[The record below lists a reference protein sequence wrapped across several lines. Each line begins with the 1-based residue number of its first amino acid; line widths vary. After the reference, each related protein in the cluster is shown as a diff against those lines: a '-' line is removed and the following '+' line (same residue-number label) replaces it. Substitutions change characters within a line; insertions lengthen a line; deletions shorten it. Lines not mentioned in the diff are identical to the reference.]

1 MEQDELLKRVLMM
14 QRLQGMESEPISA
27 EDPYASMEKDQL
39 ISMIH
44 FLVKREDERAQ
55 ENQELKDMV
64 KELRDTHK
72 QDIKT
77 QSNLMKSIDRLT
89 NQVADLSTQN
99 KTLQQKVNDLLSQIS
114 VGNKVR
120 FGSTSQKGT
129 KKNTAPVQDREKDK
143 DDFDGTNGAAMSSN
157 QQADASLAEETDS
170 AEQPQ
175 KSFEYRKG
183 MKYQTMFA
191 DNRIVHESD
200 ANLLPEGA
208 TIIKSVYESTYEQV
222 SYIVQHDYEMIIY
235 KDKDGIMRKGYFPKV
250 SAESE
255 NETVIDRF
263 PGTHASC
270 SLLANLVFNKYHM
283 NTPVYREMVRLLNNK
298 MNVSRNTVYNWFV
311 KGSDHLKKVLPVL
324 KEKLLAKGAVV
335 NCDETWCRVK
345 VAGKYGKKYIW
356 CMVNKEAKVA
366 VYFYDDG
373 SRGRQVLRD
382 FLGNTEIDAL
392 QSDGF
397 NVYMYLDKEL
407 VDVDHLCCLA
417 HARAKFKYAQEQG
430 KDADA
435 EYFISNIG
443 RLYDL
448 EEQYRLRHLTAQQI
462 QQERQGEQTSKIIQK
477 IRLRLDKLLADT
489 SGMRGELMNKALNY
503 LKSFWNQLI
512 LYVKDGRYSI
522 DNSLAERTLRPMT
535 VERKNSLTFGSHDG
549 AEVSVI
555 YHTFIETCKMCGVS
569 TLEYFKEFF
578 NAAIK
583 RVQFQMY
590 LRNVEREQLRI
601 ISKAIMQGRTD
612 YERSAMPLCLQRI
625 CYR

>member
-1 MEQDELLKRVLMM
+1 MEKDELLKRVLMM
-14 QRLQGMESEPISA
+14 QRLQGMETEPISA

-72 QDIKT
+72 QDVKT
-77 QSNLMKSIDRLT
+77 QTNLLKSIDNLT
-89 NQVADLSTQN
+89 SQVADLTTQN

-120 FGSTSQKGT
+120 FGSKSQKGV
-129 KKNTAPVQDREKDK
+129 KKNAAPAQDREKDK
-143 DDFDGTNGAAMSSN
+143 DDFDGTNGASMTSVS
-157 QQADASLAEETDS
+157 QVEDVQPVETETAEPS
-170 AEQPQ
+170 Q
-175 KSFEYRKG
+175 KSYDYRKG
-183 MKYQTMFA
+183 LKYQTMNA

-200 ANLLPEGA
+200 VNLLPEGS
-208 TIIKSVYESTYEQV
+208 TVIKSVYESTYEQV

-235 KDKDGIMRKGYFPKV
+235 KDKDGVMRKGYFPKAEE
-250 SAESE
+250 SAE
-255 NETVIDRF
+255 IDRI

-311 KGSDHLKKVLPVL
+311 KGSEYLNKVLPIL
-324 KEKLLAKGAVV
+324 KERLLAKGAVV

-356 CMVNKEAKVA
+356 CMVNKEAKIA

-382 FLGNTEIDAL
+382 FLDKTEIDAL

-397 NVYMYLDKEL
+397 NVYLYLDKEL

-417 HARAKFKYAQEQG
+417 HARAKFKYALEQG
-430 KDADA
+430 KDEEA
-435 EYFISNIG
+435 EYFIRNIG

-448 EEQYRLRHLTAQQI
+448 EEQYRLRHLTPEQI
-462 QQERQGEQTSKIIQK
+462 QQERQGEKSGKIISQ
-477 IRLRLDKLLADT
+477 IRQRLDKLLADGN
-489 SGMRGELMNKALNY
+489 GMRGDLMQKALNY
-503 LKSFWNQLI
+503 LKSFWDQLI
-512 LYVKDGRYSI
+512 LYLKDGRYCI

-535 VERKNSLTFGSHDG
+535 VERKNSLTFGSHAG
-549 AEVSVI
+549 AKVSVI

-578 NAAIK
+578 
-583 RVQFQMY
+583 
-590 LRNVEREQLRI
+590 
-601 ISKAIMQGRTD
+601 KAIMQGRTD
-612 YERSAMPLCLQRI
+612 YENMLPMTI
-625 CYR
+625 GIKKY

>member
-1 MEQDELLKRVLMM
+1 MEKDELLKRVLMM
-14 QRLQGMESEPISA
+14 QRLQGMETEPISA

-72 QDIKT
+72 QDVKT
-77 QSNLMKSIDRLT
+77 QTNLLKSIDKLT
-89 NQVADLSTQN
+89 SQVADLTTQN

-120 FGSTSQKGT
+120 FGSKSQKGI
-129 KKNTAPVQDREKDK
+129 KKNTPVKDREKDK
-143 DDFDGTNGAAMSSN
+143 DDFDGTNGAAS
-157 QQADASLAEETDS
+157 QADTTSADADPAP
-170 AEQPQ
+170 AEQTR
-175 KSFEYRKG
+175 KSYENRIG
-183 MKYQTMFA
+183 LKYQTMNA

-200 ANLLPEGA
+200 VNLLPEGA

-235 KDKDGIMRKGYFPKV
+235 KDKDGIMRKGYFPKAEE
-250 SAESE
+250 SAE
-255 NETVIDRF
+255 IDRI

-311 KGSDHLKKVLPVL
+311 KGSEYLNKVLPIL

-356 CMVNKEAKVA
+356 CMVNKEAKIA

-373 SRGRQVLRD
+373 SRGRKVLRE
-382 FLGNTEIDAL
+382 FLDKTEIDAL

-417 HARAKFKYAQEQG
+417 HARAKFKYALEQG
-430 KDADA
+430 KDEEA
-435 EYFISNIG
+435 EYFIRNIG

-448 EEQYRLRHLTAQQI
+448 EEQYRLRHLTPEQI
-462 QQERQGEQTSKIIQK
+462 QQERQGEKTSKIITQ
-477 IRLRLDKLLADT
+477 IRQRLDKLLADGN
-489 SGMRGELMNKALNY
+489 GMRGDLMQKALNY
-503 LKSFWNQLI
+503 LRSFWDQLF
-512 LYVKDGRYSI
+512 LYIKDGRYCI

-535 VERKNSLTFGSHDG
+535 VERKNSLTFGSHAG
-549 AEVSVI
+549 AKVSVI

-578 NAAIK
+578 
-583 RVQFQMY
+583 
-590 LRNVEREQLRI
+590 
-601 ISKAIMQGRTD
+601 KAIMQGRTD
-612 YERSAMPLCLQRI
+612 YENMLPMTI
-625 CYR
+625 GIKK

>member
-1 MEQDELLKRVLMM
+1 MEKDELLKRVLMM
-14 QRLQGMESEPISA
+14 QRLQGMETEPISA

-64 KELRDTHK
+64 TELRDTHK
-72 QDIKT
+72 QDVKT
-77 QSNLMKSIDRLT
+77 QTNLLKSIDNLT
-89 NQVADLSTQN
+89 SQVADLTTQN

-120 FGSTSQKGT
+120 FGSKSQKGI
-129 KKNTAPVQDREKDK
+129 KKNAAPAQDRDKDK
-143 DDFDGTNGAAMSSN
+143 DDFDGTNGAAISTTS
-157 QQADASLAEETDS
+157 QADTTSADADPAP
-170 AEQPQ
+170 AEQTR
-175 KSFEYRKG
+175 KSYENRKG
-183 MKYQTMFA
+183 LKYQTMNA

-200 ANLLPEGA
+200 INLLPEGS
-208 TIIKSVYESTYEQV
+208 TVIKSVFESTYEQV

-235 KDKDGIMRKGYFPKV
+235 KDKDGVMRKGYFPKAEE
-250 SAESE
+250 SAE
-255 NETVIDRF
+255 IDRI

-311 KGSDHLKKVLPVL
+311 KGSEYLNKVLPIL

-356 CMVNKEAKVA
+356 CMVNKEAKIA

-373 SRGRQVLRD
+373 SRGRKVLRE
-382 FLGNTEIDAL
+382 FLDKTEIDAL

-417 HARAKFKYAQEQG
+417 HARAKFKYALEQG
-430 KDADA
+430 KDEEA
-435 EYFISNIG
+435 EYFIRNIG

-448 EEQYRLRHLTAQQI
+448 EELYRMRHLTPEQI
-462 QQERQGEQTSKIIQK
+462 RQERQGEKTIKIITQ
-477 IRLRLDKLLADT
+477 IRQRLDKLLADGN
-489 SGMRGELMNKALNY
+489 GMRGDLMQKALNY
-503 LKSFWNQLI
+503 LKSFWDQLF
-512 LYVKDGRYSI
+512 LYIKDGRYCI

-535 VERKNSLTFGSHDG
+535 VERKNSLTFGSHAG
-549 AEVSVI
+549 AKVSVI
-555 YHTFIETCKMCGVS
+555 YHTFIENCKMCGVS

-578 NAAIK
+578 
-583 RVQFQMY
+583 
-590 LRNVEREQLRI
+590 
-601 ISKAIMQGRTD
+601 KAIMQGRTD
-612 YERSAMPLCLQRI
+612 YENMLPMTI
-625 CYR
+625 GIKK

>member
-1 MEQDELLKRVLMM
+1 MEKDELLKRVLMM
-14 QRLQGMESEPISA
+14 QRLQGMETEPISA

-72 QDIKT
+72 QDVKT
-77 QSNLMKSIDRLT
+77 QTNLLKSIDKLT
-89 NQVADLSTQN
+89 SQVADLTTQN

-120 FGSTSQKGT
+120 FGSKSQKGI
-129 KKNTAPVQDREKDK
+129 KKNTPVKDREKDK
-143 DDFDGTNGAAMSSN
+143 DDFDGTNGAAISLTS
-157 QQADASLAEETDS
+157 QADTTSADADPAP
-170 AEQPQ
+170 AEQTR
-175 KSFEYRKG
+175 KSYENRIG
-183 MKYQTMFA
+183 LKYQTMNA

-200 ANLLPEGA
+200 VNLLPEGA

-235 KDKDGIMRKGYFPKV
+235 KDKDGIMRKGYFPKAEE
-250 SAESE
+250 SAE
-255 NETVIDRF
+255 IDRI

-311 KGSDHLKKVLPVL
+311 KGSEYLNKVLPIL

-356 CMVNKEAKVA
+356 CMVNKEAKIA

-373 SRGRQVLRD
+373 SRGRKVLRE
-382 FLGNTEIDAL
+382 FLDKTEIDAL

-417 HARAKFKYAQEQG
+417 HARAKFKYALEQG
-430 KDADA
+430 KDEEA
-435 EYFISNIG
+435 EYFIRNIG

-448 EEQYRLRHLTAQQI
+448 EELYRMRHLTPEQI
-462 QQERQGEQTSKIIQK
+462 RQERQGEKTIKIITQ
-477 IRLRLDKLLADT
+477 IRQRLDKLLADGN
-489 SGMRGELMNKALNY
+489 GMRGDLMQKALNY
-503 LKSFWNQLI
+503 LKSFWDQLF
-512 LYVKDGRYSI
+512 LYIKDGRYCI

-535 VERKNSLTFGSHDG
+535 IERKNSLTFGSHAG
-549 AEVSVI
+549 AKVSVI

-578 NAAIK
+578 
-583 RVQFQMY
+583 
-590 LRNVEREQLRI
+590 
-601 ISKAIMQGRTD
+601 KAIMQGRTD
-612 YERSAMPLCLQRI
+612 YENMLPMTI
-625 CYR
+625 GIKK

>member
-1 MEQDELLKRVLMM
+1 M
-14 QRLQGMESEPISA
+14 QRLQGMETESISA
-27 EDPYASMEKDQL
+27 VDPYASMEKDQL

-44 FLVKREDERAQ
+44 FLVKREEERAQ

-72 QDIKT
+72 QDVKT
-77 QSNLMKSIDRLT
+77 QTNLLKSIDRLT
-89 NQVADLSTQN
+89 NQVADLTTQN

-129 KKNTAPVQDREKDK
+129 KKKAVPVQDREKDK
-143 DDFDGTNGAAMSSN
+143 DDFDGTNGAAMSTN
-157 QQADASLAEETDS
+157 QQADAAPAEETEP
-170 AEQPQ
+170 AGQTQ

-191 DNRIVHESD
+191 DNRVVHESD
-200 ANLLPEGA
+200 VNLLPEGA
-208 TIIKSVYESTYEQV
+208 TVIKSVYESTYEQV

-235 KDKDGIMRKGYFPKV
+235 KDKDGNMRKGYFPKV
-250 SAESE
+250 CAET
-255 NETVIDRF
+255 ETVIDRF

-324 KEKLLAKGAVV
+324 KEKLLVKGAVV

-345 VAGKYGKKYIW
+345 VKGKYGKKYIW

-373 SRGRQVLRD
+373 SRGRKVLRD
-382 FLGNTEIDAL
+382 FLGDTEIDAL

-407 VDVDHLCCLA
+407 VDVDHLCCFA
-417 HARAKFKYAQEQG
+417 HARAKFQYAFEQG
-430 KDADA
+430 KDTDA
-435 EYFISNIG
+435 EYFIRLIG
-443 RLYDL
+443 WLYDQ
-448 EEQYRLRHLTAQQI
+448 EEQYRLRHLTPEQI
-462 QQERQGEQTSKIIQK
+462 RKERQGVKTAKVISQ
-477 IRLRLDKLLADT
+477 IRQRLDKLLADGN
-489 SGMRGELMNKALNY
+489 GMRGDLMQKALNY
-503 LKSFWNQLI
+503 LNSFWNQLI
-512 LYVKDGRYSI
+512 LYLKDGRYNI

-535 VERKNSLTFGSHDG
+535 VERKNSLTFGSHAG
-549 AEVSVI
+549 AKVSVI
-555 YHTFIETCKMCGVS
+555 YHTFIETCKMCGIS

-578 NAAIK
+578 
-583 RVQFQMY
+583 
-590 LRNVEREQLRI
+590 
-601 ISKAIMQGRTD
+601 KAIMQGRTD
-612 YERSAMPLCLQRI
+612 YENMLPMTI
-625 CYR
+625 GIKK

>member
-14 QRLQGMESEPISA
+14 QRLQGMETEPVSA

-55 ENQELKDMV
+55 ENLELKDMV

-72 QDIKT
+72 QDVKT

-89 NQVADLSTQN
+89 NQVADLTTQN

-129 KKNTAPVQDREKDK
+129 KKKAAPVQDREKDK

-157 QQADASLAEETDS
+157 QQADAAPAEETES
-170 AEQPQ
+170 VEQTQ
-175 KSFEYRKG
+175 KSFDYRKG

-191 DNRIVHESD
+191 DNRVLHESD
-200 ANLLPEGA
+200 VNLLPEGA
-208 TIIKSVYESTYEQV
+208 TVIKSVIESTYEQV

-235 KDKDGIMRKGYFPKV
+235 KDKDGKIRKGYFPKV
-250 SAESE
+250 SVESE
-255 NETVIDRF
+255 NETLIDRF

-311 KGSDHLKKVLPVL
+311 KGSDQLKKVLPVL

-345 VAGKYGKKYIW
+345 VNGKYGKKYIW
-356 CMVNKEAKVA
+356 GMVNQEAKVA

-373 SRGRQVLRD
+373 SRGRKVLRD
-382 FLGNTEIDAL
+382 FLGDTEIDAL

-397 NVYMYLDKEL
+397 NVYMYLDNEL
-407 VDVDHLCCLA
+407 IDVDHLCCLA
-417 HARAKFKYAQEQG
+417 HARAKFKYALEQG
-430 KDADA
+430 NDEEA
-435 EYFISNIG
+435 EYFLRVIAI
-443 RLYDL
+443 LY
-448 EEQYRLRHLTAQQI
+448 EMEKEYRLKHLTPEQI
-462 QQERQGEQTSKIIQK
+462 RQERQGAKTTKIIQQL
-477 IRLRLDKLLADT
+477 RQRLDKLLADT
-489 SGMRGELMNKALNY
+489 SGMRGNLMQGALTYLNKFWDQFFLY
-503 LKSFWNQLI
+503 L
-512 LYVKDGRYSI
+512 KDGRYNI
-522 DNSLAERTLRPMT
+522 DNSLAERMLRPMT
-535 VERKNSLTFGSHDG
+535 VERKNSLAFGSHAG
-549 AEVSVI
+549 VEVSVI

-569 TLEYFKEFF
+569 TLEYFKQFF
-578 NAAIK
+578 
-583 RVQFQMY
+583 
-590 LRNVEREQLRI
+590 
-601 ISKAIMQGRTD
+601 KAIMQGRTD
-612 YERSAMPLCLQRI
+612 YENMLPMTIGIKKL
-625 CYR
+625 

>member
-1 MEQDELLKRVLMM
+1 MEKDELLKRVLMM
-14 QRLQGMESEPISA
+14 QRLRGMETEPVSA

-44 FLVKREDERAQ
+44 FLVKREEERAQ

-64 KELRDTHK
+64 RELRETRN
-72 QDIKT
+72 
-77 QSNLMKSIDRLT
+77 SLMKS
-89 NQVADLSTQN
+89 V
-99 KTLQQKVNDLLSQIS
+99 DLLSKQLSDSSNEKAALLQKIDDLMSMIS
-114 VGNKVR
+114 VNNKVR

-129 KKNTAPVQDREKDK
+129 KKKAAPVQDREKDK
-143 DDFDGTNGAAMSSN
+143 DDFDGTNGATMSSN
-157 QQADASLAEETDS
+157 QQTDAAPADGTESTEHT
-170 AEQPQ
+170 Q

-191 DNRIVHESD
+191 DNRVLHESD
-200 ANLLPEGA
+200 VNLLPEGA
-208 TIIKSVYESTYEQV
+208 TVIKRVYESTYEQV

-235 KDKDGIMRKGYFPKV
+235 KDKDGIMRKGYFPKASV
-250 SAESE
+250 ETD

-382 FLGNTEIDAL
+382 FLGDTEIDAL

-448 EEQYRLRHLTAQQI
+448 EEQYRLKHLTPQQI
-462 QQERQGEQTSKIIQK
+462 QRERQGEQTTKIIQR
-477 IRLRLDKLLADT
+477 IRQRLDKLLADS
-489 SGMRGELMNKALNY
+489 SGMRGDLMNKALNY

-578 NAAIK
+578 
-583 RVQFQMY
+583 
-590 LRNVEREQLRI
+590 
-601 ISKAIMQGRTD
+601 KAIMLGRTD
-612 YERSAMPLCLQRI
+612 YENMLPMTI
-625 CYR
+625 GIKKK

>member
-1 MEQDELLKRVLMM
+1 MEKDELLKRVLMM
-14 QRLQGMESEPISA
+14 QRLQGMESKPVSA
-27 EDPYASMEKDQL
+27 EDPYISMEKDQL

-55 ENQELKDMV
+55 EVQELKDMIRELKDTHKEDV
-64 KELRDTHK
+64 KTRQSLLKAIDDLTRRLADSDAENKELR
-72 QDIKT
+72 QEIK
-77 QSNLMKSIDRLT
+77 N
-89 NQVADLSTQN
+89 
-99 KTLQQKVNDLLSQIS
+99 LLSRIS

-129 KKNTAPVQDREKDK
+129 KKKTEPVQDREKDK
-143 DDFDGTNGAAMSSN
+143 DEFDGTNGAAMSSN
-157 QQADASLAEETDS
+157 QQADAAPAEETEP
-170 AEQPQ
+170 AEQTQ
-175 KSFEYRKG
+175 KSFDYRKG

-200 ANLLPEGA
+200 VNLLPEGA

-235 KDKDGIMRKGYFPKV
+235 KDKNGKIRKGYFPKV
-250 SAESE
+250 SAETE
-255 NETVIDRF
+255 NGTAIDRF

-298 MNVSRNTVYNWFV
+298 MNVSRNTVYNWFR
-311 KGSDHLKKVLPVL
+311 KGSYHLKKVLPVL

-345 VAGKYGKKYIW
+345 VNGKYGKKYIW

-373 SRGRQVLRD
+373 SRGRKVLRD
-382 FLGNTEIDAL
+382 FLGETEIDAL

-417 HARAKFKYAQEQG
+417 HARAKFKYALEQG
-430 KDADA
+430 KDKDA
-435 EYFISNIG
+435 EFFIRLIG
-443 RLYDL
+443 WLYDQ
-448 EEQYRLRHLTAQQI
+448 EEQYRLRHLTSKQI
-462 QQERQGEQTSKIIQK
+462 LQERQGEKTTKIVNQ
-477 IRLRLDKLLADT
+477 IRQRLDKLLAEGN
-489 SGMRGELMNKALNY
+489 GMRGDLMIKALNY
-503 LKSFWNQLI
+503 LNHFWNQLI
-512 LYVKDGRYSI
+512 LYLKDGRYSI

-535 VERKNSLTFGSHDG
+535 VERKNSLAFGSHKG

-569 TLEYFKEFF
+569 TLEYFKELF
-578 NAAIK
+578 
-583 RVQFQMY
+583 
-590 LRNVEREQLRI
+590 
-601 ISKAIMQGRTD
+601 KAIMQGRTD
-612 YERSAMPLCLQRI
+612 YENMLPMTI
-625 CYR
+625 GIK

>member
-1 MEQDELLKRVLMM
+1 MEKDELLKRVLMM
-14 QRLQGMESEPISA
+14 QRLQGMETEPISA

-64 KELRDTHK
+64 KDLRDTHK
-72 QDIKT
+72 QDVKT
-77 QSNLMKSIDRLT
+77 QTNLLKSIDRLT
-89 NQVADLSTQN
+89 NQVADLTTQN

-129 KKNTAPVQDREKDK
+129 KKKAAPVQDREKDK
-143 DDFDGTNGAAMSSN
+143 DDFDGTNGSAMSSN
-157 QQADASLAEETDS
+157 TQADVTLTEETES
-170 AEQPQ
+170 TEQTQ

-191 DNRIVHESD
+191 DNRVLHESD
-200 ANLLPEGA
+200 VNLLPEGA
-208 TIIKSVYESTYEQV
+208 TVIKSVYESTYEQV

-235 KDKDGIMRKGYFPKV
+235 KDKDGIMRKGYFPKAEG
-250 SAESE
+250 SAE
-255 NETVIDRF
+255 IDRI

-311 KGSDHLKKVLPVL
+311 KGSEYLNKVLPIL
-324 KEKLLAKGAVV
+324 KEKLLVKGAVV

-356 CMVNKEAKVA
+356 CMVNKEAKIA

-373 SRGRQVLRD
+373 SRGRKVLRE
-382 FLGNTEIDAL
+382 FLDKTEIDAL

-417 HARAKFKYAQEQG
+417 HARAKFKYALEQG
-430 KDADA
+430 KDEEA
-435 EYFISNIG
+435 EYFIRNIG

-448 EEQYRLRHLTAQQI
+448 EEQYRLRHLTPEQI
-462 QQERQGEQTSKIIQK
+462 RLERRGEKTSKIISQ
-477 IRLRLDKLLADT
+477 IRQQLDKLLADGN
-489 SGMRGELMNKALNY
+489 GMRGDLMQKALNY
-503 LKSFWNQLI
+503 LKSFWDQLF
-512 LYVKDGRYSI
+512 LYIKDGRYCI

-535 VERKNSLTFGSHDG
+535 VERKNSLTFGSHAG
-549 AEVSVI
+549 AKVSVI

-578 NAAIK
+578 
-583 RVQFQMY
+583 
-590 LRNVEREQLRI
+590 
-601 ISKAIMQGRTD
+601 KAIMQGRTD
-612 YERSAMPLCLQRI
+612 YENMLPMTI
-625 CYR
+625 GIKK

>member
-1 MEQDELLKRVLMM
+1 MEKDELLKRVLMM
-14 QRLQGMESEPISA
+14 QRLQGMETEPVSA

-64 KELRDTHK
+64 KDLRDTHK
-72 QDIKT
+72 QDVKT
-77 QSNLMKSIDRLT
+77 QSSLMKSIDRLT
-89 NQVADLSTQN
+89 NQVADLTTQN

-129 KKNTAPVQDREKDK
+129 KKKAAPVQDREKDK

-157 QQADASLAEETDS
+157 QQADTVLADETGS

-200 ANLLPEGA
+200 VNLLPEGA
-208 TIIKSVYESTYEQV
+208 TYIRSEYKSSFDQV
-222 SYIVQHDYEMIIY
+222 SYIVQHDYEIIIY
-235 KDKDGIMRKGYFPKV
+235 KDKNGDMQKGYFPKV
-250 SAESE
+250 SAETE

-311 KGSDHLKKVLPVL
+311 KGSEHLKKVLPVL

-382 FLGNTEIDAL
+382 FLGETEISAL

-435 EYFISNIG
+435 EYFITSIG

-448 EEQYRLRHLTAQQI
+448 EEQYRLRHLTPQQI
-462 QQERQGEQTSKIIQK
+462 QQERQGEQTSKIIQEM
-477 IRLRLDKLLADT
+477 RQRLDKLLADT
-489 SGMRGELMNKALNY
+489 IGMRGYLMHKALNY

-512 LYVKDGRYSI
+512 LYLKDGRYSI
-522 DNSLAERTLRPMT
+522 DNTLAERTLRPMT

-578 NAAIK
+578 
-583 RVQFQMY
+583 
-590 LRNVEREQLRI
+590 
-601 ISKAIMQGRTD
+601 KAIMQGRTD
-612 YERSAMPLCLQRI
+612 YENMLPMTI
-625 CYR
+625 GIKNN

>member
-14 QRLQGMESEPISA
+14 QRLQGMETEPISA
-27 EDPYASMEKDQL
+27 EDPYASIEKDQL

-44 FLVKREDERAQ
+44 FLVKREEERAQ

-64 KELRDTHK
+64 RELRETRN
-72 QDIKT
+72 
-77 QSNLMKSIDRLT
+77 SLMKS
-89 NQVADLSTQN
+89 V
-99 KTLQQKVNDLLSQIS
+99 DLLSKQLADSSNEKASLLQKIDDLMSMIS
-114 VGNKVR
+114 VNNKVR
-120 FGSTSQKGT
+120 FGSKSQKGT
-129 KKNTAPVQDREKDK
+129 KKKAAPVQDREKDK

-157 QQADASLAEETDS
+157 LQVDTTPAEETDS
-170 AEQPQ
+170 TEQTQ

-183 MKYQTMFA
+183 MKYQTMNA
-191 DNRIVHESD
+191 DNHIVHESD
-200 ANLLPEGA
+200 RNLLPEGA

-235 KDKDGIMRKGYFPKV
+235 KDKDGVMRKGYFPKADE
-250 SAESE
+250 SAE
-255 NETVIDRF
+255 IDRI

-283 NTPVYREMVRLLNNK
+283 NTPVYREMERMLNNR

-311 KGSDHLKKVLPVL
+311 KGSEYLNKVLPIL

-382 FLGNTEIDAL
+382 FLDKTEIDAL

-417 HARAKFKYAQEQG
+417 HARAKFKYAYEQG
-430 KDADA
+430 KDEDA
-435 EYFISNIG
+435 EYFIRNIG

-448 EEQYRLRHLTAQQI
+448 EEQYRFSRLTPEQI
-462 QQERQGEQTSKIIQK
+462 RQERQGERTAKIIRQ
-477 IRLRLDKLLADT
+477 IRQRLDKLLADGN
-489 SGMRGELMNKALNY
+489 GMRGDLMQKALNY
-503 LKSFWNQLI
+503 LRSFWDQLF
-512 LYVKDGRYSI
+512 LYLKDGRYCI

-535 VERKNSLTFGSHDG
+535 VERKNSLTFGSHAG
-549 AEVSVI
+549 AKVSVI

-569 TLEYFKEFF
+569 TLEFFKEFF
-578 NAAIK
+578 KAAVK

-590 LRNVEREQLRI
+590 LRNVEHEQLRFNI
-601 ISKAIMQGRTD
+601 KAIMQGRTD
-612 YERSAMPLCLQRI
+612 YERSALPLCLQRT
-625 CYR
+625 CQ

>member
-1 MEQDELLKRVLMM
+1 MEKDELLKRVLMM
-14 QRLQGMESEPISA
+14 QRLRGMETEPVSA

-44 FLVKREDERAQ
+44 FLVKREEERAQ

-64 KELRDTHK
+64 RELRETRN
-72 QDIKT
+72 
-77 QSNLMKSIDRLT
+77 SLMKS
-89 NQVADLSTQN
+89 V
-99 KTLQQKVNDLLSQIS
+99 DLLSKQLSDSSNEKAALLQKIDDLMSMIS
-114 VGNKVR
+114 VNNKVR
-120 FGSTSQKGT
+120 FGSTSQKGI
-129 KKNTAPVQDREKDK
+129 KKKAAPVQDREKDK
-143 DDFDGTNGAAMSSN
+143 DDFDGTNGATMSSN
-157 QQADASLAEETDS
+157 QQTDAAPADGTESTEHT
-170 AEQPQ
+170 Q

-191 DNRIVHESD
+191 DNRVLHESD
-200 ANLLPEGA
+200 VNLLPEGA
-208 TIIKSVYESTYEQV
+208 TVIKRVYESTYEQV

-235 KDKDGIMRKGYFPKV
+235 KDKDGIMRKGYFPKASV
-250 SAESE
+250 ETD

-382 FLGNTEIDAL
+382 FLGDTEIDAL

-448 EEQYRLRHLTAQQI
+448 EEQYRLKHLTPQQI
-462 QQERQGEQTSKIIQK
+462 QRERQGEQTTKIIQR
-477 IRLRLDKLLADT
+477 IRQRLDKLLADS
-489 SGMRGELMNKALNY
+489 SGMRGDLMNKALNY

-578 NAAIK
+578 
-583 RVQFQMY
+583 
-590 LRNVEREQLRI
+590 
-601 ISKAIMQGRTD
+601 KAIMLGRTD
-612 YERSAMPLCLQRI
+612 YENMLPMTIGIKKQ
-625 CYR
+625 

>member
-1 MEQDELLKRVLMM
+1 
-14 QRLQGMESEPISA
+14 
-27 EDPYASMEKDQL
+27 MEKDQL

-200 ANLLPEGA
+200 ANLLPKGA

-578 NAAIK
+578 
-583 RVQFQMY
+583 
-590 LRNVEREQLRI
+590 
-601 ISKAIMQGRTD
+601 KAIMQGRTD
-612 YERSAMPLCLQRI
+612 YENLLPMTI
-625 CYR
+625 GIKK

>member
-1 MEQDELLKRVLMM
+1 MEKDELLKRVLMM
-14 QRLQGMESEPISA
+14 QRLQGMETEPISA

-72 QDIKT
+72 QDVKT
-77 QSNLMKSIDRLT
+77 QTNLLKSIDNLT
-89 NQVADLSTQN
+89 SQVADLTTQN

-120 FGSTSQKGT
+120 FGSKSQKGI
-129 KKNTAPVQDREKDK
+129 KKNAPVQDREKDK
-143 DDFDGTNGAAMSSN
+143 DDFDGTNGAAISSAS
-157 QQADASLAEETDS
+157 QADATTADAAPEP
-170 AEQPQ
+170 AEQSQ
-175 KSFEYRKG
+175 KSYENRIG
-183 MKYQTMFA
+183 LKYQTMNA

-200 ANLLPEGA
+200 VNLLPEGA
-208 TIIKSVYESTYEQV
+208 TVIKSVYESTYEQV

-448 EEQYRLRHLTAQQI
+448 EEQYRLKHLTPQQI
-462 QQERQGEQTSKIIQK
+462 QRERQGEQTTKIIQR
-477 IRLRLDKLLADT
+477 IRQRLDKLLADS
-489 SGMRGELMNKALNY
+489 SGMRGDLMNKALNY

-578 NAAIK
+578 
-583 RVQFQMY
+583 
-590 LRNVEREQLRI
+590 
-601 ISKAIMQGRTD
+601 KAIMLGRTD
-612 YERSAMPLCLQRI
+612 YENMLPMTIGIKKQ
-625 CYR
+625 

>member
-1 MEQDELLKRVLMM
+1 MEKDELLKRVLMM
-14 QRLQGMESEPISA
+14 QRLQGMETEPVSA

-44 FLVKREDERAQ
+44 FLVKREDERTQ

-64 KELRDTHK
+64 KELRDTHR
-72 QDIKT
+72 QDVKT

-89 NQVADLSTQN
+89 NQVADLTTQN

-129 KKNTAPVQDREKDK
+129 KKKAAPVQDREKDK
-143 DDFDGTNGAAMSSN
+143 DDFDGTNGASMSSN
-157 QQADASLAEETDS
+157 TQADATTTEKAES
-170 AEQPQ
+170 AEQTQ
-175 KSFEYRKG
+175 KNFEYRKG

-191 DNRIVHESD
+191 DNRVLHESD
-200 ANLLPEGA
+200 VNLLPEGA

-382 FLGNTEIDAL
+382 FIGNTEIDAL

-435 EYFISNIG
+435 EYFITNIG

-448 EEQYRLRHLTAQQI
+448 EEQYRVRHLTPQQI
-462 QQERQGEQTSKIIQK
+462 LQERQGELTAKIIHK
-477 IRLRLDKLLADT
+477 IRQRLDNLLADT
-489 SGMRGELMNKALNY
+489 SGMRGELMHKALNY

-512 LYVKDGRYSI
+512 LYLKDGRYSI

-578 NAAIK
+578 
-583 RVQFQMY
+583 
-590 LRNVEREQLRI
+590 
-601 ISKAIMQGRTD
+601 KAIMQGRTD
-612 YERSAMPLCLQRI
+612 YENMLPMTI
-625 CYR
+625 GIKK

>member
-1 MEQDELLKRVLMM
+1 MEKDELLKRVLMM
-14 QRLQGMESEPISA
+14 QRLQGMESKPVSA

-55 ENQELKDMV
+55 EVQELKDMIRELKDTHKEDV
-64 KELRDTHK
+64 KTRQSLLKAIDDLTRRLADSDAENKELR
-72 QDIKT
+72 QEIK
-77 QSNLMKSIDRLT
+77 N
-89 NQVADLSTQN
+89 
-99 KTLQQKVNDLLSQIS
+99 LLSRIS

-129 KKNTAPVQDREKDK
+129 KKKSELVQDREKDK
-143 DDFDGTNGAAMSSN
+143 DEFDGTNGAAMSSN
-157 QQADASLAEETDS
+157 QQAEAAPAEETES
-170 AEQPQ
+170 AGQTQ
-175 KSFEYRKG
+175 KSFDYRKG

-200 ANLLPEGA
+200 VNLLPEGA

-235 KDKDGIMRKGYFPKV
+235 KDKNGKIRKGYFPKV
-250 SAESE
+250 SAETE
-255 NETVIDRF
+255 NGTAIDRF

-298 MNVSRNTVYNWFV
+298 MNVSRNTVYNWFR
-311 KGSDHLKKVLPVL
+311 KGSYHLKKVLPVL

-345 VAGKYGKKYIW
+345 VNGKYGKKYIW

-373 SRGRQVLRD
+373 SRGRKVLRD
-382 FLGNTEIDAL
+382 FLGETEIDAL

-417 HARAKFKYAQEQG
+417 HARAKFKYALEQG
-430 KDADA
+430 KDKDA
-435 EYFISNIG
+435 EFFIRLIG
-443 RLYDL
+443 WLYDQ
-448 EEQYRLRHLTAQQI
+448 EEQYRLRHLTSKQI
-462 QQERQGEQTSKIIQK
+462 LQERQGEKTTKIVNQ
-477 IRLRLDKLLADT
+477 IRQRLDKLLAEGN
-489 SGMRGELMNKALNY
+489 GMRGDLMIKALNY
-503 LKSFWNQLI
+503 LNHFWNQLI
-512 LYVKDGRYSI
+512 LYLKDGRYSI

-535 VERKNSLTFGSHDG
+535 VERKNSLAFGSHKG

-569 TLEYFKEFF
+569 TLEYFKELF
-578 NAAIK
+578 
-583 RVQFQMY
+583 
-590 LRNVEREQLRI
+590 
-601 ISKAIMQGRTD
+601 KAIMQGRTD
-612 YERSAMPLCLQRI
+612 YENMLPMTI
-625 CYR
+625 GIK

>member
-1 MEQDELLKRVLMM
+1 MEKDELLKRVLMM
-14 QRLQGMESEPISA
+14 QRLRGMETEPVSA

-44 FLVKREDERAQ
+44 FLVKREEERAQ

-64 KELRDTHK
+64 RELRETRN
-72 QDIKT
+72 
-77 QSNLMKSIDRLT
+77 SLMKS
-89 NQVADLSTQN
+89 V
-99 KTLQQKVNDLLSQIS
+99 DLLSKQLSDSSNEKAALLQKIDDLMSMIS
-114 VGNKVR
+114 VNNKVR

-143 DDFDGTNGAAMSSN
+143 DDFDGTNGATMSLN
-157 QQADASLAEETDS
+157 QQTDAAPADGTESTEHT
-170 AEQPQ
+170 Q

-191 DNRIVHESD
+191 DNRVLHESD
-200 ANLLPEGA
+200 VNLLPEGA
-208 TIIKSVYESTYEQV
+208 TVIKRVYESTYEQV

-235 KDKDGIMRKGYFPKV
+235 KDKDGIMRKGYFPKASV
-250 SAESE
+250 ETD

-382 FLGNTEIDAL
+382 FLGDTEIDAL

-448 EEQYRLRHLTAQQI
+448 EEQYRLKHLTPQQI
-462 QQERQGEQTSKIIQK
+462 QRERQGEQTTKIIQR
-477 IRLRLDKLLADT
+477 IRQRLDKLLADS
-489 SGMRGELMNKALNY
+489 SGMRGDLMNKALNY

-578 NAAIK
+578 
-583 RVQFQMY
+583 
-590 LRNVEREQLRI
+590 
-601 ISKAIMQGRTD
+601 KAIMQGRTD
-612 YERSAMPLCLQRI
+612 YENLLPMTI
-625 CYR
+625 GIKK

>member
-1 MEQDELLKRVLMM
+1 MERDELLKRVLMT
-14 QRLQGMESEPISA
+14 QRLQGMETEPISV

-72 QDIKT
+72 QDVKT
-77 QSNLMKSIDRLT
+77 QTNLLKSIDKLT
-89 NQVADLSTQN
+89 NQVADLTTQN

-129 KKNTAPVQDREKDK
+129 KKKAAPVQDREKDK
-143 DDFDGTNGAAMSSN
+143 DDFDGTNGATMSSTS
-157 QQADASLAEETDS
+157 QTDTSSADADPES
-170 AEQPQ
+170 AGQTQ

-200 ANLLPEGA
+200 VNLLPEGA
-208 TIIKSVYESTYEQV
+208 TVIKSVYESTYEQV

-235 KDKDGIMRKGYFPKV
+235 KDKDGVMRKGYFPKAEE
-250 SAESE
+250 SAE
-255 NETVIDRF
+255 IDRI

-311 KGSDHLKKVLPVL
+311 KGSEYLNKVLPIL
-324 KEKLLAKGAVV
+324 KEKLLAKGAVL

-356 CMVNKEAKVA
+356 CMVNKEAKIA

-373 SRGRQVLRD
+373 SRGRKVLRE
-382 FLGNTEIDAL
+382 FLDKTEIDAL
-392 QSDGF
+392 QSDGY

-417 HARAKFKYAQEQG
+417 HARAKFTYAQEQG

-435 EYFISNIG
+435 EYFIRNIG

-448 EEQYRLRHLTAQQI
+448 EEQYRMRHLTPKQI
-462 QQERQGEQTSKIIQK
+462 RQERQGEMTCKIISQV
-477 IRLRLDKLLADT
+477 RQRLDKLLADGN
-489 SGMRGELMNKALNY
+489 GMRGDLMQKALNY
-503 LKSFWNQLI
+503 LKSFWDQLF
-512 LYVKDGRYSI
+512 LYIKDGRYCI

-535 VERKNSLTFGSHDG
+535 VERKNSLTFGSHAG
-549 AEVSVI
+549 AKVSVI
-555 YHTFIETCKMCGVS
+555 YHTFIETCKMCGIS

-578 NAAIK
+578 
-583 RVQFQMY
+583 
-590 LRNVEREQLRI
+590 
-601 ISKAIMQGRTD
+601 KAIMQGRID
-612 YERSAMPLCLQRI
+612 YENLLPMTI
-625 CYR
+625 GIKK